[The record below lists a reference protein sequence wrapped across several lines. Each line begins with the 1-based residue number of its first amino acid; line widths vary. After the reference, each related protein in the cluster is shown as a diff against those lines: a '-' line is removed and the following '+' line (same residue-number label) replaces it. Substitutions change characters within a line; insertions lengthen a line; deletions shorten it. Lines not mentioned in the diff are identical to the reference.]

1 MVNLTQGRRPYNGV
15 KTVCSINGV
24 GKIGQV
30 HAKKMKLDHQF
41 TPYTR
46 INSKWIKDL
55 KVSCKT
61 IKTLEENIVSKTSDM
76 SHRNIFFANI
86 SPRAM

>member
-30 HAKKMKLDHQF
+30 HAKKMKLDHHLIL
-41 TPYTR
+41 YIR

-61 IKTLEENIVSKTSDM
+61 IKILEENIVKSQTCLIE
-76 SHRNIFFANI
+76 IFFC
-86 SPRAM
+86 